1 MHQTSPDLDAYL
13 RRIGYRGEGRP
24 GPDECSLRAI
34 HALHVAAIPFENLSP
49 LLGDEVS
56 LDLGALQDKLLARGR
71 GGWCFEHNLLLQQ
84 ALQAIGFSVRA
95 VAARVRWNVPAGV
108 VNPRTHMLLL
118 VGLDG
123 AYWFAHARSGGITL
137 SAPLRL
143 QAHQPQETP
152 HGRFRIAPEGDA
164 FLLQAELPEGW
175 RTLYAF
181 DLQPQLLPDFELAN
195 WYLSHHP
202 RSPFVSNLMAA
213 RAEPGRRHAL
223 FNNRYTLHHAGGS
236 ETRVLEQPDELRQLL
251 TEAFGIRLPSHPA
264 LDARLQQL
272 TGAPRHEPT
281 RKESP

>member
-13 RRIGYRGEGRP
+13 RRIGYEADGRP
-24 GPDECSLRAI
+24 GPDEQGLRVI

-49 LLGDEVS
+49 LLGEEVA

-84 ALQAIGFSVRA
+84 MLQALGFSVRA
-95 VAARVRWNVPAGV
+95 VAARVRWNAAPGV

-118 VGLDG
+118 VTLNGEDWLADAG
-123 AYWFAHARSGGITL
+123 FGGMTL

-143 QAHQPQETP
+143 QAHLPQETP
-152 HGRFRIAPEGDA
+152 HGRFRIEPEGAA

-181 DLQPQLLPDFELAN
+181 DLQPQLLPDFELTN

-202 RSPFVSNLMAA
+202 RSPFVSKLMAA

-223 FNNRYTLHHAGGS
+223 LNNRYTLHHAGGS
-236 ETRVLEQPDELRQLL
+236 ETRVLERPDELGRLL
-251 TEAFGIRLPSHPA
+251 TQAFGIQLPAHPELDTRL
-264 LDARLQQL
+264 RQL
-272 TGAPRHEPT
+272 TGAA
-281 RKESP
+281 